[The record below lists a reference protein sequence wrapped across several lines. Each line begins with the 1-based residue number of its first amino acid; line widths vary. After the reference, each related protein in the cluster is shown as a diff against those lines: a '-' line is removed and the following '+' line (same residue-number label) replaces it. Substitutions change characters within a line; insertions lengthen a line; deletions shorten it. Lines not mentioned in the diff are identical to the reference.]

1 MVHVGET
8 DSVWNTNVSLDS
20 GGDLRSVY
28 VTFIKWKW
36 LLGKRW
42 SISDAQLYFSWQ
54 VSCQHTVSRS
64 WIHWINAIQ
73 KHSLSKTGCLIVT
86 SLEYLEFS
94 FLVKDCSL
102 IKVFLYLDIYICIF
116 TAGSGKA
123 LRTLWGFLIKM
134 LYPYKG
140 CVDYWFLCQQLLN
153 SKRVIISWLFQC
165 VIVRQQYFITFYL
178 LFISWQ
184 FLT

>member
-1 MVHVGET
+1 M
-8 DSVWNTNVSLDS
+8 DSVWNAEVWNTNVSLDS
-20 GGDLRSVY
+20 GRDLRSVY

-73 KHSLSKTGCLIVT
+73 KHSLSETGCLIVT

-102 IKVFLYLDIYICIF
+102 IKVFLYLYIYIF
-116 TAGSGKA
+116 
-123 LRTLWGFLIKM
+123 
-134 LYPYKG
+134 
-140 CVDYWFLCQQLLN
+140 V
-153 SKRVIISWLFQC
+153 
-165 VIVRQQYFITFYL
+165 YL
-178 LFISWQ
+178 LLEVEKPSGHCEVFWSKCCIHIKAVLIIGFCANSY
-184 FLT
+184 